1 MEKVIYKLD
10 SWPDKHVFVGSL
22 PSTGP
27 QFLSLQEMLKPFKVK
42 SNPVFLVSLAGEVEY
57 WYNHIGRPNFYH
69 PTSGAHSIH
78 CGFSLKCVPHMR
90 PFTSKY
96 TLTPS
101 HIYEG
106 IKFAVKGAVGVIKQ
120 DNTSYIGC
128 PHSNGIRTAFFVFL
142 SYLVLAPGDH
152 DLALERT
159 IHNCPTY
166 KAALLRYPDVTKHY
180 ADMFE
185 G

>member
-1 MEKVIYKLD
+1 MEKIVYKLD
-10 SWPDKHVFVGSL
+10 AYPDKHVFVGSL

-27 QFLSLQEMLKPFKVK
+27 QFLSLQEMLKPYKVGT
-42 SNPVFLVSLAGEVEY
+42 NPINLVSLAGEVEY
-57 WYNHIGRPNFYH
+57 WFNHVGRVQFYH
-69 PTSGAHSIH
+69 PVSGINSIH
-78 CGFSLKCVPHMR
+78 CSFALKCVPHMR
-90 PFTSKY
+90 PFASKY
-96 TLTPS
+96 TLTPG

-106 IKFAVKGAVGVIKQ
+106 LKFAVKGVVGNKAKS
-120 DNTSYIGC
+120 NTNYVGC
-128 PHSNGIRTAFFVFL
+128 PYTNGVRTAFFVLL
-142 SYLVLAPGDH
+142 SYLYLEPGDH

-166 KAALLRYPDVTKHY
+166 KSTLLRFSDVTRHY